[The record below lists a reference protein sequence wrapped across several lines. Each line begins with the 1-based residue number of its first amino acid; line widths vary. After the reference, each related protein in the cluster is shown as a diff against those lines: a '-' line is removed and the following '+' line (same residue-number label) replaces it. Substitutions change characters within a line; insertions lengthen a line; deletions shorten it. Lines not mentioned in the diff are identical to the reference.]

1 MSLKKMDL
9 FYLSNEEYKNIMD
22 GVNIHPDGF
31 RDYAPEEESDF
42 DEPHST
48 EKMESV
54 KEELLSENP
63 AASAAA
69 AMIMMQMQNPDTG
82 KKIKAITPLKDKDHK
97 LHNKAKGIFKRLK
110 DKFSK
115 KKEPR
120 RGTVHNYLPKDYKR
134 ESVNEARSTNREW
147 NKFEKAFGDFF
158 TTVLRL
164 GKANTKVTGDKTDEK
179 IFIKNFNRDV
189 GKFYSLMQSW
199 VRGQNESVNEE
210 CCDNCKEGKTCC
222 SVKKDIK
229 EIINEAKFT
238 DDTLVIRL
246 KHWSK
251 QHKGTGIGYGHV
263 LGQLA
268 IHMKEMGWN
277 KSYKEVARIAVELGK
292 KRKVESVNEAV
303 PSYKFHSSHK
313 TLKSAQ
319 NAASKAGEAVIKKI
333 KGKFIV
339 SVMES
344 VNEGG
349 MGMLDKDQT
358 DVLHAI
364 VMKNK
369 NKNSKAIL
377 KIVIKDPMFKRV
389 D

>member
-1 MSLKKMDL
+1 MSNALEVLKRIVR
-9 FYLSNEEYKNIMD
+9 EEYKNIKD

-31 RDYAPEEESDF
+31 RDYTKEKNSDF

-97 LHNKAKGIFKRLK
+97 LHNKAKDIFKRLK

-268 IHMKEMGWN
+268 VHMKDLGWN

-292 KRKVESVNEAV
+292 KRKVESVNEA
-303 PSYKFHSSHK
+303 
-313 TLKSAQ
+313 
-319 NAASKAGEAVIKKI
+319 
-333 KGKFIV
+333 
-339 SVMES
+339 
-344 VNEGG
+344 G
-349 MGMLDKDQT
+349 MGILTSDQA
-358 DVLHAI
+358 DVLQAI
-364 VMKNK
+364 VMRNK
-369 NKNSKAIL
+369 NKNIRAIL
-377 KIVIKDPMFKRV
+377 KIALKDSMFKNV
-389 D
+389 DKKELLGYIDGARQFVKYM